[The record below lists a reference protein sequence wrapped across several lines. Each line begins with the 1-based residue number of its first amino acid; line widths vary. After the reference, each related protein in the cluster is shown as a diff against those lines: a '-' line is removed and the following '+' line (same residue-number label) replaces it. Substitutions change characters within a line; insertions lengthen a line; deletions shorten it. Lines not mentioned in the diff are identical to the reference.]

1 MIHTRVAY
9 FVYEFVA
16 LSNLQEFVGL
26 HGGLDEWIC
35 KYYFKELLKALRV
48 SHQNGIVHRDI
59 HPENVMIDANF
70 DLKLSEFT
78 KSCDNT
84 LAKKSTGM
92 GMPGCPGYMAP
103 EMYLGKYNTQDADM
117 FACGVLLFFM
127 RTGHQPFEEATNR
140 CSLYRKISRGDMDAF
155 WSLHEK

>member
-84 LAKKSTGM
+84 LAKKSIGI

-127 RTGHQPFEEATNR
+127 RTGHQPF
-140 CSLYRKISRGDMDAF
+140 
-155 WSLHEK
+155 